1 MPVSKKRKL
10 KGKRVKP
17 TTTRHTAGD
26 VWSEIELGQPL
37 DPILDQVLISRG
49 WSRVT
54 PRAWEYLPSRP
65 QPTRAE
71 DDPMGSK
78 IIFLADGAW
87 SWSGPTFYDNEDD
100 DAAERRYPTRKVLV
114 AELDYIEAQR
124 RTS

>member
-1 MPVSKKRKL
+1 
-10 KGKRVKP
+10 
-17 TTTRHTAGD
+17 
-26 VWSEIELGQPL
+26 
-37 DPILDQVLISRG
+37 
-49 WSRVT
+49 VT